1 MDNRLKPE
9 HEIKAAEQ
17 REAFKQ
23 MLLGLLDDPQI
34 QHKIGALLRR
44 SNPVTSTRMNVPQ
57 RWYR

>member
-1 MDNRLKPE
+1 MDNKLKPK
-9 HEIKAAEQ
+9 HEINTAEQ

-34 QHKIGALLRR
+34 QHKIGAILGR
-44 SNPVTSTRMNVPQ
+44 SNPVISTRMNVPQ